1 VKHDF
6 QLSRKVR
13 RCWQQILKKLVI
25 QLGSINYF
33 RLDANGGVYGNNPR
47 KIERQLWVWI
57 VGVYANLLLVWS
69 QR

>member
-13 RCWQQILKKLVI
+13 RFWQQILKKLVI

-47 KIERQLWVWI
+47 KIER
-57 VGVYANLLLVWS
+57 
-69 QR
+69 